1 MKLGGEDLLKQFNR
15 GMDYAQNSFNSSQG
29 IGVNHSLLIYRGIV
43 IEVDFTVFKST
54 TSSSV
59 QPPFSIYA
67 KIIGLDEST
76 PFPEREAEKTW
87 YPPFFPIHNI
97 CIPEIGEEVLIMK
110 EEPNAAAAGYYVGRI
125 NDSSPLNI
133 SYARD
138 FVGVDDPQTANA
150 FKYGFNFDVRRL
162 RTRYE
167 RFMPSDETLNMSIPI
182 TFGDVVQQGRS
193 KTYSRH
199 SFNKN
204 NKKGVLEQ
212 GIRMEGQLSPN
223 NIANNFNYLTP
234 GDNSGNIVN
243 PTQIETYVNDGD
255 ENLTDDDSSQ
265 TEVLSK
271 VIITDPNYGLPENV
285 VNATNYDPSI
295 GQTSTKTIHFID
307 SSIRRLGDYN
317 LQSVANNTES
327 SQTDLN
333 GEDRSIIAN
342 ISDEIYNIS
351 SKETNGVLYR
361 QVLGEKLVAQQRENY
376 NLMREVI
383 TAVEGF
389 ADSTQTLL
397 DAFLD
402 HTHALP
408 KIELNLEKEFEFKD
422 KIRAPAQF
430 APQPNANIT
439 TRGRYVGGGSATSRV
454 YVGRKKRT
462 WTESQ
467 SAWYR
472 RTGGTGKRK
481 TRTWNVPIY
490 KNVTV
495 PIPRTY
501 VPGSSV
507 SIPQPPKLV
516 GAGKI
521 ITTKRK
527 QKLNFEAII
536 GGAENPRFTAPIETD
551 SGDVENP
558 SPLGQK
564 TEVVNTGLLE
574 VIESFSNQKVKLT
587 ELNQKISKFLSNNQ
601 FIN

>member
-15 GMDYAQNSFNSSQG
+15 GIDYAQNSFNSSQG
-29 IGVNHSLLIYRGIV
+29 VGVNHSLLIYKGIV
-43 IEVDFTVFKST
+43 IDIDFTVFKDV
-54 TSSSV
+54 TSASI
-59 QPPFSIYA
+59 QPPFSVYA
-67 KIIGLDEST
+67 KIIGMDESSA
-76 PFPEREAEKTW
+76 FPEEESDQTW
-87 YPPFFPIHNI
+87 YPPFFPMHMI

-133 SYARD
+133 SFARD
-138 FVGVDDPQTANA
+138 FVGVGDPETSNG

-167 RFMPSDETLNMSIPI
+167 HKMPDSENIEVSIPL

-193 KTYSRH
+193 KTYLRH
-199 SFNKN
+199 SFNVN

-212 GIRMEGQLSPN
+212 GIRMDGQLTSQGLL
-223 NIANNFNYLTP
+223 NNFTHIV
-234 GDNSGNIVN
+234 SGENIPISN
-243 PTQIETYVNDGD
+243 PTQIYPHMDQQSGQRSD
-255 ENLTDDDSSQ
+255 RLFIS
-265 TEVLSK
+265 
-271 VIITDPNYGLPENV
+271 DPNYGLPSNQIRQKSF
-285 VNATNYDPSI
+285 DPSI
-295 GQTSTKTIHFID
+295 GKTRTKTIHFVD
-307 SSIRRLGDYN
+307 SSIKRLGDYS
-317 LQSVANNTES
+317 LQSLNVNKEL
-327 SQTDLN
+327 QTDLE
-333 GEDRSIIAN
+333 GEDKSIIAN
-342 ISDEIYNIS
+342 IADEIYNIS
-351 SKETNGVLYR
+351 SKETTGALYR
-361 QVLGEKLVAQQRENY
+361 QVLGERLVAQQRENY
-376 NLMREVI
+376 SLMREVI

-408 KIELNLEKEFEFKD
+408 RIDLNLEKEFEFKD
-422 KIRAPAQF
+422 KIRAPAKF

-467 SAWYR
+467 SAWYK

-501 VPGSSV
+501 VPGNSISV
-507 SIPQPPKLV
+507 PQPPKLV
-516 GAGKI
+516 SAGKI

-551 SGDVENP
+551 SGDIENP

-574 VIESFSNQKVKLT
+574 VIESFSNQKIKLT